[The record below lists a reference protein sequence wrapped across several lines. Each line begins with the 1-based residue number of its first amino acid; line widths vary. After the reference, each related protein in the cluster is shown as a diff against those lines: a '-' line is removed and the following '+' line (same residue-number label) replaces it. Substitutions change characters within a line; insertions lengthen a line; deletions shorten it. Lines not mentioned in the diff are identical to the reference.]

1 MYNYIPHPS
10 NCSKS
15 SMITTLLIE
24 EGHAAYGVYWMILE
38 LLRDCPEYRISNN
51 PKSIAWSIHC
61 TDLDLVARVLKN
73 YGLFD
78 VDADGLLFSPW
89 LLDQMASYD
98 DKKRR
103 LQEAGRRGAA
113 KRFAKGGDR
122 EAIATLPGED
132 REAIAIQ
139 YNVTQ
144 RNVTSHDVT
153 QPSGLDGLDVLSV
166 IKNPGPDVSAELLE
180 TLCSTA
186 PDGHAPGYLA
196 QVCIRYKM
204 GERVLEAIQELTNNA
219 DLTNPRYK
227 ALCAKIRDMEAK
239 KWRPN
244 MPANFF
250 LRFLTN
256 DI

>member
-24 EGHAAYGVYWMILE
+24 EGHAAYGIYWMVLE
-38 LLRDCPEYRISNN
+38 LLRDCPEYRIGNN

-61 TDLDLVARVLKN
+61 TDIELVSRVLHN

-78 VDADGLLFSPW
+78 VDGDGLLYSTW

-113 KRFAKGGDR
+113 KRFGKGEHG

-139 YNVTQ
+139 YNVTR
-144 RNVTSHDVT
+144 RNVTLHDVT
-153 QPSGLDGLDVLSV
+153 QPSGLDGLDVDSV
-166 IKNPGPDVSAELLE
+166 IKNQGPEVSVELLE
-180 TLCSTA
+180 ALTTTRTE
-186 PDGHAPGYLA
+186 GHAPGYLA
-196 QVCIRYKM
+196 QLCMHYNM
-204 GERVLEAIQELTNNA
+204 GENVLIAMQELTNNA

-256 DI
+256 ND

>member
-15 SMITTLLIE
+15 SMITSLLIE
-24 EGHAAYGVYWMILE
+24 EGHAAYGIYWMVLE
-38 LLRDCPEYRISNN
+38 LLRDCPEYRIGNN

-61 TDLDLVARVLKN
+61 TDIDLVSRVLHN

-78 VDADGLLFSPW
+78 VDGDGLLYSPW
-89 LLDQMASYD
+89 LLEQMASYD
-98 DKKRR
+98 NKKRR

-144 RNVTSHDVT
+144 RNVTLHDVT
-153 QPSGLDGLDVLSV
+153 QPSGLDGLDVDSV
-166 IKNPGPDVSAELLE
+166 IKNQGPEVSVELLE
-180 TLCSTA
+180 AMTTTKT
-186 PDGHAPGYLA
+186 DGHAPGYLA
-196 QVCIRYKM
+196 QLCMHYHM
-204 GERVLEAIQELTNNA
+204 GENVLVAMLELTNNA

-227 ALCAKIRDMEAK
+227 ALCAKLRDMEAK

-250 LRFLTN
+250 LKFLTN
-256 DI
+256 DN

>member
-24 EGHAAYGVYWMILE
+24 EGHAAYGIYWMVLE
-38 LLRDCPEYRISNN
+38 LLRDCPRYRIGHN
-51 PKSIAWSIHC
+51 PKAIAWSIHC
-61 TDLDLVARVLKN
+61 QDVDLVSRVLDN

-78 VDADGLLFSPW
+78 QDGDGLLFSPW
-89 LLDQMASYD
+89 LLDQMSSYD

-144 RNVTSHDVT
+144 RNVTLHDVT
-153 QPSGLDGLDVLSV
+153 QPSGTDGLDVDFICKNQGPEVSV
-166 IKNPGPDVSAELLE
+166 ELLE
-180 TLCSTA
+180 ALTTTRTE
-186 PDGHAPGYLA
+186 GHAPGYLA
-196 QVCIRYKM
+196 QLCMHYHM
-204 GERVLEAIQELTNNA
+204 GERVLEAMQALTNNA

-250 LRFLTN
+250 LKFLTN

>member
-24 EGHAAYGVYWMILE
+24 EGHAAYGIYWMVLE

-61 TDLDLVARVLKN
+61 TDIDLVSRVLHN

-78 VDADGLLFSPW
+78 VDGDGLLHSPW
-89 LLDQMASYD
+89 LHEQMESYD
-98 DKKRR
+98 NKKRR

-122 EAIATLPGED
+122 EAIATLPRED
-132 REAIAIQ
+132 REAIAIK

-144 RNVTSHDVT
+144 RNVTLHDVT
-153 QPSGLDGLDVLSV
+153 QPSGLDGLDVDSV
-166 IKNPGPDVSAELLE
+166 IKNQGPEVSVELLE
-180 TLCSTA
+180 ALTTTRTE
-186 PDGHAPGYLA
+186 GHAPGYLA
-196 QVCIRYKM
+196 QLCMHYNM
-204 GERVLEAIQELTNNA
+204 GENVLKALQELTNNA

-256 DI
+256 ND

>member
-1 MYNYIPHPS
+1 
-10 NCSKS
+10 
-15 SMITTLLIE
+15 MITTLLIE
-24 EGHAAYGVYWMILE
+24 EGHAAYGIYWMVLE
-38 LLRDCPEYRISNN
+38 LLRDCPEYRIGNN

-61 TDLDLVARVLKN
+61 TDIELVSRVLHN

-78 VDADGLLFSPW
+78 VDGDGLLYSTW

-113 KRFAKGGDR
+113 KRFGKGEHG

-144 RNVTSHDVT
+144 RNVTLHDVT
-153 QPSGLDGLDVLSV
+153 QPSGLDGLDVDSV
-166 IKNPGPDVSAELLE
+166 IKNQGPEVSVELLE
-180 TLCSTA
+180 ALTTTRTE
-186 PDGHAPGYLA
+186 GHAPGYLA
-196 QVCIRYKM
+196 QLCMHYHM
-204 GERVLEAIQELTNNA
+204 GENVLKALQELTNNA

-256 DI
+256 ND

>member
-24 EGHAAYGVYWMILE
+24 EGHAAYGIYWMVLE
-38 LLRDCPEYRISNN
+38 LLRDCPEYRIGNN

-61 TDLDLVARVLKN
+61 TDLDLVARVLGN

-78 VDADGLLFSPW
+78 VDSDGLLFSPW

-113 KRFAKGGDR
+113 KRFGKDGHG
-122 EAIATLPGED
+122 EAIATPSIEHG
-132 REAIAIQ
+132 EAIAIQ

-144 RNVTSHDVT
+144 RNVTLHDVT
-153 QPSGLDGLDVLSV
+153 EPSGTGGLDVVDV
-166 IKNPGPDVSAELLE
+166 IKNPGQDVSAELLE
-180 TLCSTA
+180 ALCSTA
-186 PDGHAPGYLA
+186 PEGHAPGYLA

-204 GERVLEAIQELTNNA
+204 GERVLEAMQELTNNA

-250 LRFLTN
+250 LKFLTN
-256 DI
+256 DN

>member
-24 EGHAAYGVYWMILE
+24 EGHAAYGIYWMVLE
-38 LLRDCPEYRISNN
+38 LLRDCPGYRIGNN
-51 PKSIAWSIHC
+51 PKAIAWSIHC
-61 TDLDLVARVLKN
+61 TDVDLVARVLKN

-113 KRFAKGGDR
+113 KRFAKGEDR

-132 REAIAIQ
+132 REAIAILH
-139 YNVTQ
+139 NVTQ
-144 RNVTSHDVT
+144 RNVTQHNVT
-153 QPSGLDGLDVLSV
+153 QPSGTDGVDIDSV
-166 IKNPGPDVSAELLE
+166 IKNPGEEVSTDILE
-180 TLCSTA
+180 YMFNKKTE
-186 PDGHAPGYLA
+186 GHAPGYLA
-196 QVCIRYKM
+196 QICCTYHM
-204 GERVLEAIQELTNNA
+204 GDNVLAAMLKLTNNA

-250 LRFLTN
+250 LKFLTN
-256 DI
+256 DN

>member
-15 SMITTLLIE
+15 SMIITLLIE
-24 EGHAAYGVYWMILE
+24 EGHAAYGVYWMVLE
-38 LLRDCPEYRISNN
+38 LLRDCPDYRIGKN

-61 TDLDLVARVLKN
+61 TDVDLVARVLDN

-78 VDADGLLFSPW
+78 VDGDGLLFSPW
-89 LLDQMASYD
+89 LLEQMASYD

-113 KRFAKGGDR
+113 KRFGKEGHG
-122 EAIATLPGED
+122 EAIATPSIGHG
-132 REAIAIQ
+132 EAIAILH
-139 YNVTQ
+139 NVTQ
-144 RNVTSHDVT
+144 RNVTLHDVI
-153 QPSGLDGLDVLSV
+153 QPSGTDGLDVMSV
-166 IKNPGPDVSAELLE
+166 IKNPGQDVSAELLGA
-180 TLCSTA
+180 LCSTA
-186 PDGHAPGYLA
+186 PEGHAPGYLA
-196 QVCIRYKM
+196 QICIRYKM
-204 GERVLEAIQELTNNA
+204 GERVLEAMQELTNNA

-239 KWRPN
+239 KWHPN

-250 LRFLTN
+250 LKFLTN
-256 DI
+256 DN